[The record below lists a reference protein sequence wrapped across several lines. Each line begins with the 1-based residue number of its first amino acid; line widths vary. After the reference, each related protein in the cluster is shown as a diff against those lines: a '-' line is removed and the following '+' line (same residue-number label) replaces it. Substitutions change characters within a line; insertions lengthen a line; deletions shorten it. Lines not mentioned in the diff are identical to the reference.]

1 MLSGSEVFCLFI
13 ETWLAGAE
21 GKENRNKRRVI
32 LEAFKVMGQVELVV
46 ISGEFFSG
54 VSCPA
59 PHGLLRRALSYA
71 CEASMVLGL
80 VQESRLYRSW
90 Q

>member
-1 MLSGSEVFCLFI
+1 M
-13 ETWLAGAE
+13 TY
-21 GKENRNKRRVI
+21 VI

-46 ISGEFFSG
+46 ISGEFFSE

-71 CEASMVLGL
+71 CEASMVLSW
-80 VQESRLYRSW
+80 SRSPNYTEAGNKSPRVWKHIVGSFPELLPSMT
-90 Q
+90 